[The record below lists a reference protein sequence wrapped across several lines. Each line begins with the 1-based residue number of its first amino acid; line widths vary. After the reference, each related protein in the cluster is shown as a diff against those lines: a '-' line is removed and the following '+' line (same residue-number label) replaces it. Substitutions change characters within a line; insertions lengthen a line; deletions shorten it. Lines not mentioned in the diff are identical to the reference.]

1 MQEYGELLLES
12 VIQTHWSTA
21 VVSHD
26 YERLEWRL
34 SSAVSK
40 IAVIKSTKRSL
51 SVLLALSL
59 DRTMYNYYSISTV
72 TYSRVSGLDS

>member
-1 MQEYGELLLES
+1 MQEYGGLLLES
-12 VIQTHWSTA
+12 VIPTHWSTA

-34 SSAVSK
+34 SSAVSE

-51 SVLLALSL
+51 SVFLARL
-59 DRTMYNYYSISTV
+59 DTTMYNIYSMSTAP
-72 TYSRVSGLDS
+72 YSRVSQS